1 MSNMAQQCALG
12 ELALENKLVD
22 ERQKSAQLESRITAQ
37 HNETTQLK
45 QETDEL
51 NKRLV
56 DQATCMETMK
66 REMAESMSKNEE
78 IIENA
83 VQVRAEIVIESIA
96 NLKLIFRSDSN
107 HGSIQRRRPIR
118 CVLRLR

>member
-66 REMAESMSKNEE
+66 REMAESVSRNEE

-96 NLKLIFRSDSN
+96 NLKLIVGATQTMGQFKSGGRFVA
-107 HGSIQRRRPIR
+107 
-118 CVLRLR
+118 C

>member
-1 MSNMAQQCALG
+1 MSNMAQQYALG

-22 ERQKSAQLESRITAQ
+22 ERQKSAQLESRITVQ
-37 HNETTQLK
+37 LNETTQLK

-56 DQATCMETMK
+56 DQAACMETIK
-66 REMAESMSKNEE
+66 QEMAESVAHNEE

-83 VQVRAEIVIESIA
+83 VQV
-96 NLKLIFRSDSN
+96 
-107 HGSIQRRRPIR
+107 QTRRLLSK
-118 CVLRLR
+118 VS